1 MSGRKSDLALVW
13 SQIRY
18 QSKIFWRTPAAAFF
32 TVAFPLMFLLV
43 FVTLFGNDEI
53 GELGVTTAQFYAP
66 ALAVFG
72 AVSAT
77 YTNLAIGTA
86 ISRDEGIL
94 KRVRGTP
101 LPPWIYLA
109 GRVGSAV
116 EIAVLS
122 VILMLGVG
130 VVAFG
135 VEIYVKSLPAAVMA
149 FLIGVA
155 CFAALGL
162 LVAALSPT
170 GNTAPA
176 VANATLLPL
185 AFISDI
191 FIVPGEGTPAWLSTL
206 GSIFPLKRFAVA
218 FGDAFNPAQVASRG
232 NWLDQFH
239 WGDYAVMLIW
249 LVVASALAIRLFSW
263 EPRGGERKRSAR
275 RRARTARGV
284 SA

>member
-1 MSGRKSDLALVW
+1 MGERTSNLNLVW
-13 SQIRY
+13 QQIRY
-18 QSKIFWRTPAAAFF
+18 QNKIFWRTPISAFF
-32 TVAFPLMFLLV
+32 TIVFPLMFLFV
-43 FVTLFGNDEI
+43 FVTLFGNDTI

-101 LPPWIYLA
+101 IPPWIYMA

-116 EIAVLS
+116 WIAFIAVF
-122 VILMLGVG
+122 LMLAVG
-130 VVAFG
+130 VVLYG
-135 VEIYVKSLPAAVMA
+135 VEIYAESLPALLIA
-149 FLIGVA
+149 FVIGVS

-162 LVAALSPT
+162 LLAALAPSGEASP
-170 GNTAPA
+170 AI
-176 VANATLLPL
+176 ANATLLPL

-191 FIVPGEGTPAWLSTL
+191 FIVPSENSPGWLATV
-206 GSIFPLKRFAVA
+206 GSIFPLKHFAVA
-218 FGDAFNPAQVASRG
+218 FSDAFSPIEKAARDG
-232 NWLDQFH
+232 WLDHFH
-239 WGDYAVMLIW
+239 WKEYGIMALW
-249 LVVASALAIRLFSW
+249 LVGGVILAIRFFTW

-275 RRARTARGV
+275 KRARTA
-284 SA
+284 AEA